1 MTVSSDDDA
10 FAHRNAR
17 LTKARETG
25 ARNLVSAYHQAMPAI
40 HHLALRTADVESLAR
55 HYEDVCKL
63 PRLEERESGA
73 VWLAAAGVVLMLE
86 RSEPGESGPAAGCL
100 DLLAFQLPPG
110 DTLER
115 AGQRLAQRG
124 VALESRTEFTLYFRD
139 PDGRRNALSAF
150 AF

>member
-1 MTVSSDDDA
+1 
-10 FAHRNAR
+10 
-17 LTKARETG
+17 
-25 ARNLVSAYHQAMPAI
+25 MPAI
-40 HHLALRTADVESLAR
+40 HHLALRTTDVESLAR
-55 HYEDVCKL
+55 HYEDVCRL
-63 PRLEERESGA
+63 PRLEARDNGA

-86 RSEPGESGPAAGCL
+86 QSEPGEARPAAGSL

-115 AGQRLAQRG
+115 AGKRLAASG
-124 VALESRTEFTLYFRD
+124 IALESRTEFTLYFRD